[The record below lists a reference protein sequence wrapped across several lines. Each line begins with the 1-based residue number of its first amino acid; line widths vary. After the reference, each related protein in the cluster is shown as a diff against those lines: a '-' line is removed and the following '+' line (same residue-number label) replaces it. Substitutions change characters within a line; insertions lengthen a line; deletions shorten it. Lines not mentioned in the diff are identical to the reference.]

1 MYKMDHILVCLDLS
15 EMDEAL
21 IRYADFL
28 VKEIR
33 PASVTFL
40 HVIKSYDIPKEIIAD
55 FPHLDQALSEIVEEE
70 LMERIGS
77 LFSQESETKTRVIV
91 KEGITTDTIVRFT
104 RENNVT
110 FTLMGKKVGYEG
122 GGGIVRKVIG
132 IIPSSVLIISETT
145 QHHIK
150 HLLVRMDF
158 TEMSAM
164 AMKMALSL
172 QKLTGAEISCH
183 HVYKLPLTYFQ
194 QGSPEK
200 DTRLLEHVEKHSL
213 KEYRRFLKQY
223 DLESGDIPCTS
234 SVDPEN
240 DEANILYRE
249 AINTGAD
256 MVLTGSRIK
265 SGLASIIIDSTSEK
279 LAEAEKNIPVFIIKD
294 RKKSMGFLKALFK

>member
-1 MYKMDHILVCLDLS
+1 MDHILVCLDLS

-28 VKEIR
+28 VREIR

-55 FPHLDQALSEIVEEE
+55 YPHLDLPLTEVVKEE
-70 LMERIGS
+70 LLEKTGT
-77 LFSQESETKTRVIV
+77 LFSQKSETDTRVIV
-91 KEGITTDTIVRFT
+91 KEGLTTDTIVRFT

-122 GGGIVRKVIG
+122 KGSIVRKVIG

-145 QHHIK
+145 QHRIK

-158 TEMSAM
+158 TGMSAM

-172 QKLTGAEISCH
+172 QKKTGAEISCH
-183 HVYKLPLTYFQ
+183 HVYKLPLNYFQ

-200 DTRLLEHVEKHSL
+200 DTRLLQHVEKHSL
-213 KEYRRFLKQY
+213 KEYKKFLKHY
-223 DLESGDIPCTS
+223 DLESGDISCTS

-249 AINTGAD
+249 ALNAGVD
-256 MVLTGSRIK
+256 MVLIGSRVK
-265 SGLASIIIDSTSEK
+265 SELASIIIDSTSEK
-279 LAEAEKNIPVFIIKD
+279 LAEDEKNIPVFLVTD
-294 RKKSMGFLKALFK
+294 RKQSMGFMKALFK